1 MLKNICVV
9 INNRANYARVKSLLK
24 EINSSSKFKLQIV
37 IGAST
42 LLDKYGNLETILK
55 KDKFSVSHKYYSII
69 EGGIN
74 LTMTKSAGLTL
85 LEIGNVFH
93 KLQPDLV
100 FVIADRFE
108 NLPVAIAAS
117 YMNIPLAHLQGGE
130 VTGSIDEKVRHAITK
145 LSDLHFVCT
154 NRSKD
159 FVIRMGEDKKVVFNT
174 GCPSLDIINK
184 SKLKKFDTNDLRLIK
199 KSLISKKY
207 IVVVQHP
214 VTTEF
219 NQTKIH
225 ISNTLKAVKKACK
238 VHNLSAV
245 WLWPNVDAGT
255 DIISK
260 KLRIFKERDKEK
272 DRIVFIKN
280 LSPEDYLKLIY
291 NSICIVGNSSSGIR
305 ESSYL
310 GIPSV
315 NIGSRQ
321 SFREVSKNVISC
333 DHNPKLIFNSINNQ
347 IKKFKY
353 RSSKLYG
360 SGKASK
366 KIIGILKKI
375 KSINIK
381 KKISYI

>member
-9 INNRANYARVKSLLK
+9 INNRANYARVKSLLR
-24 EINSSSKFKLQIV
+24 EIKSSKKFNLQIV

-42 LLDKYGNLETILK
+42 LLDKYGNLESILK

-69 EGGIN
+69 EGGVN

-93 KLQPDLV
+93 KLRPDLV

-154 NRSKD
+154 KRSKK
-159 FVIRMGEDKKVVFNT
+159 FVTQMGENKKVVFNT
-174 GCPSLDIINK
+174 GCPSLDLINK
-184 SKLKKFDTNDLRLIK
+184 SKLINFNSPDLDIIK
-199 KSLISKKY
+199 KNLKNNKY

-219 NQTKIH
+219 NETRSH
-225 ISNTLKAVKKACK
+225 ISNTLNAVKKACK
-238 VHNLSAV
+238 INNLFAV

-260 KLRIFKERDKEK
+260 RLRMFRENDKDKKKIIF
-272 DRIVFIKN
+272 VKN
-280 LSPEDYLKLIY
+280 LSPEDYLTLIY
-291 NSICIVGNSSSGIR
+291 NSICIAGNSSSGIR
-305 ESSYL
+305 EASFL
-310 GIPSV
+310 GVPTV

-321 SFREVSKNVISC
+321 SYREISSNVINC
-333 DHNPKLIFNSINNQ
+333 NHDPKLILKSINHQ
-347 IKKFKY
+347 IKKSKY
-353 RSSKLYG
+353 KPSNLYG
-360 SGKASK
+360 DGKAGR
-366 KIIGILKKI
+366 KIIKILKKI